1 MPQDKGGAPDARDWS
16 ETLFLPKTDFPMRAG
31 LPKREP
37 EFLKRW
43 AEIDLY
49 AKLREA
55 GRGRAKFVLHD
66 GPPYANGNIHIGT
79 GMNKVLK
86 DFIVRY
92 YTMLGCDA
100 PYIPGWDC
108 HGHPIE
114 HRVISELGEKSNG
127 MTPMEIRKKCEKYAT
142 KFIER
147 NRQEFKSLG
156 IFGDWYRPYLTLH
169 PSYEAGVLDVFGKL
183 VEQGYVY
190 RSKKPVHWCANC
202 ETALAEAELEY
213 ADVRSP
219 SIFVRCSLVSNIK
232 SLYPE
237 YKGEDTHIVIW
248 TTTPWTIPANRAVAV
263 HPDHKYAAIRCR
275 DEKTGR
281 DIVLVMAEELVDAV
295 TKKIGMSDFEK
306 IGSVEGRKF
315 EGLKYMH
322 PYLDRQQPI
331 INADYVTLEDGTG
344 CVHTAPGHGQEDF
357 IAAQSYDLEVF
368 SPVDDSGCFTAEAG
382 EFEGISVFESADPVC
397 AKLTENGALLHRENV
412 KHSYPHCWRCKRPVI
427 FRATEQWFVA
437 VDHNDLRNRAI
448 AEVHKAQWIPEWSE
462 QRITTM
468 ISGRPDWCISRQR
481 FWGVPIPVFFCQ
493 ECGHALLDEKVIYNL
508 RDIVR
513 EKGCDYWYTA
523 ETADLLPEGTKCPK
537 CGHEKFE
544 KGRDIFDVWFES
556 GSSYRSVV
564 IEKEELSFPADLYL
578 EGTDQH
584 RGWFQ
589 LSILPSVATQGCAPF
604 KRVITHGFVVDEE
617 GKKMSKSMGNFVS
630 IGDVIKNIG
639 VDVCRLWISSID
651 YKDHIRASLDIIKG
665 ANEGYR
671 KIRNT
676 FRYFLS
682 NLGDFDPQA
691 HAVPVDKMFEI
702 DRWALSE
709 LHMLIEKVRGF
720 YDEGLF
726 YRVNQAVLNFCI
738 VAMSSFY
745 LDILKD
751 RLYADGKDS
760 VSRRSAQTVM
770 HKILLALTKLLAP
783 ILVHTCEEV
792 WSHIEHK
799 DEDVD
804 SVHLATM
811 PESEPE
817 LIDPQLGERWETIIK
832 VRSDVARELEKL
844 RAEKVIGSS
853 LEANVFLYTENANL
867 KKLLKSYEKDCPGIF
882 IVSEV
887 AVLDEAGDD
896 FVKGEN
902 YSALLIKAVK
912 SEDEKCQRCWNFRS
926 SVGGVPEHPTLCARC
941 VSVVKNM

>member
-1 MPQDKGGAPDARDWS
+1 MNYKD
-16 ETLFLPKTDFPMRAG
+16 TLNLLQTKFPMKAD
-31 LPKREP
+31 LLNREP
-37 EFLKRW
+37 VMRAKWDEND
-43 AEIDLY
+43 IY
-49 AKLREA
+49 ARIREA
-55 GRGRAKFVLHD
+55 REGSKKYTLHD
-66 GPPYANGNIHIGT
+66 GPPYATGDLHIGT

-114 HRVISELGEKSNG
+114 HRVMTELGEKSIG
-127 MTPMEIRKKCEKYAT
+127 MTPMDIRRKCEKYAT

-147 NRQEFKSLG
+147 NRQEFKALG

-190 RSKKPVHWCANC
+190 RSKKPVHWCASC

-213 ADVRSP
+213 ADATSP
-219 SIFVRCSLVSNIK
+219 SIFVRCPMVSNIK
-232 SLYPE
+232 ALYPE
-237 YKGEDTHIVIW
+237 YKGEDAYIVIW

-263 HPDHKYAAIRCR
+263 HPDHKYAALRCR
-275 DEKTGR
+275 DAKSDR
-281 DIVLVMAEELVDAV
+281 DIILIMAEELVETV
-295 TKKIGMSDFEK
+295 TKKIGIADCEN
-306 IGSVEGRKF
+306 IGAVEGRKL
-315 EGLKYMH
+315 ESLKYKH

-344 CVHTAPGHGQEDF
+344 CVHTAPGHGQEDY
-357 IAAQSYDLEVF
+357 IAAQAYDLEVF
-368 SPVDDSGCFTAEAG
+368 SPVDDRGRFTAEAG
-382 EFEGISVFESADPVC
+382 EFEGVSVFDAADPIC

-412 KHSYPHCWRCKRPVI
+412 NHSYPHCWRCKRPVI
-427 FRATEQWFVA
+427 FRATEQWFVS
-437 VDHNDLRNRAI
+437 VDHKYLRKRAI
-448 AEVHKAQWIPEWSE
+448 EEVHKAEWIPDWSE
-462 QRITTM
+462 QRISTM

-481 FWGVPIPVFFCQ
+481 FWGVPIPVFFCKN
-493 ECGHALLDEKVIYNL
+493 CDHALLDEKVVFNL
-508 RDIVR
+508 RDIIR
-513 EKGCDYWYTA
+513 EKGCDYWYSA
-523 ETADLLPEGTKCPK
+523 ETAELLPAGTKCPK
-537 CGHEKFE
+537 CGSGEFE

-556 GSSYRSVV
+556 GSSHRSVV
-564 IEKEELSFPADLYL
+564 IEKDELTFPADLYL

-604 KRVITHGFVVDEE
+604 KRCITHGFVVDEQAR
-617 GKKMSKSMGNFVS
+617 KMSKSMGNFVS
-630 IGDVIKNIG
+630 IGDVIKNVG
-639 VDVCRLWISSID
+639 VDVFRLWISSID
-651 YKDHIRASLDIIKG
+651 YKDHIRASLDIVKG

-671 KIRNT
+671 KLRNT
-676 FRYFLS
+676 FRYLLS

-691 HAVPVDKMFEI
+691 DAVPVENMLEI
-702 DRWALSE
+702 DRWALGE
-709 LHMLIEKVRGF
+709 LHALIEKVRAF

-738 VAMSSFY
+738 VTMSSFY

-751 RLYADGKDS
+751 RLYADGRES
-760 VSRRSAQTVM
+760 LSRRSAQTTM
-770 HKILLALTKLLAP
+770 YHTLIALTKLLAP

-799 DEDVD
+799 DEDVP

-811 PESEPE
+811 PQAQPG
-817 LIDPQLGERWETIIK
+817 LIDAQVAERWETIVK
-832 VRSDVARELEKL
+832 VRSDIARELEKL
-844 RAEKVIGSS
+844 RADKVIGSS
-853 LEANVFLYTENANL
+853 LEANVFLYIENANL
-867 KKLLKSYEKDCPGIF
+867 KKMLKTYAKDLPAIF

-887 AVLDEAGDD
+887 TLVDEPGDD

-902 YSALLIKAVK
+902 YSALSIKAVK
-912 SEDEKCQRCWNFRS
+912 SDDEKCQRCWNFRS
-926 SVGGVPEHPTLCARC
+926 SVGGDPEHPTLCSRC
-941 VSVVKNM
+941 IEVVNSL